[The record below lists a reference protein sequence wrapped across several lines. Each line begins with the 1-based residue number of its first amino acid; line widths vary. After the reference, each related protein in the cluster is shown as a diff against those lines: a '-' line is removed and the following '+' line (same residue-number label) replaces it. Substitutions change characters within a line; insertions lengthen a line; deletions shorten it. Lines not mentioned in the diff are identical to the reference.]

1 MSININKNKE
11 TVSIA
16 DLKRLAEKY
25 PNMTVKEFIEGY
37 DKKCL
42 DSKSIYINLNKD
54 PEKESFIEVIKYKG
68 MSSYGCCDMA
78 CLGKGDIGCRECIF
92 ADRFGT
98 VYTNPIKY
106 VSLLELEESGR
117 VKYE

>member
-11 TVSIA
+11 TISIA
-16 DLKRLAEKY
+16 ELKRLAEKY

-42 DSKSIYINLNKD
+42 DSKNIYINLNKD
-54 PEKESFIEVIKYKG
+54 PEKESFLKVVKYEG
-68 MSSYGCCDMA
+68 ITSCGCCDID
-78 CLGKGDIGCRECIF
+78 CVDNDFSCKECIY
-92 ADRFGT
+92 ADSSGELIA
-98 VYTNPIKY
+98 NPIKY
-106 VSLLELEESGR
+106 ISLLELEESGR